1 VDAVVS
7 VAHDVEKLGVVV
19 AAALAAVVVL
29 TPNLRARGYAGLGA
43 LALTPV
49 LLVAEIWNTPQFRP
63 IRDRPALAVAAAVLA
78 VLAVLAAAK
87 LIERRPLALPIAAVA
102 VLPFRVP
109 IASGGETAKLLV
121 PLYLVVAAGALA
133 FALAD
138 LRGEPL
144 ATGGDGN
151 NPPRRGGWLERL
163 LLGFVLLY
171 AVQGVYSSA
180 FSKALEQVVF
190 FYVPFALLYGQLVR
204 YTWTPRLL
212 KTCLAVLAGLAI
224 VFSLVGFVEYS
235 TRTLLL
241 NPKVISTNEFQS
253 YFRVNSLFFDP
264 NIFGRF
270 LVVVMTMLGT
280 ALLWARA
287 RRDALALAAAL
298 AVLWG
303 GLVLTLSQSSL
314 GALLVGLAVVGA
326 LRYRARWAATLAFA
340 AVLLG
345 AAFVIAFPSAVRLK
359 LTSEQSVSGS
369 TSGRSDL
376 IRGGLELFGKRPLQ
390 GWGSGAFEREYRRH
404 RETSSETAAAASH
417 TIPITVAVE
426 QGVVGLVVYLALL
439 AAAFGR
445 LLAGARGSPA
455 RAAIAGAFAAL
466 VVHTFLY
473 AAFLEDPLSW
483 VLLAVGAAL
492 ALPVRRGAALPSA
505 ACTAT

>member
-1 VDAVVS
+1 MDAVVS

-241 NPKVISTNEFQS
+241 NPKVI
-253 YFRVNSLFFDP
+253 
-264 NIFGRF
+264 
-270 LVVVMTMLGT
+270 
-280 ALLWARA
+280 
-287 RRDALALAAAL
+287 
-298 AVLWG
+298 
-303 GLVLTLSQSSL
+303 
-314 GALLVGLAVVGA
+314 
-326 LRYRARWAATLAFA
+326 
-340 AVLLG
+340 
-345 AAFVIAFPSAVRLK
+345 
-359 LTSEQSVSGS
+359 
-369 TSGRSDL
+369 
-376 IRGGLELFGKRPLQ
+376 
-390 GWGSGAFEREYRRH
+390 
-404 RETSSETAAAASH
+404 
-417 TIPITVAVE
+417 
-426 QGVVGLVVYLALL
+426 
-439 AAAFGR
+439 
-445 LLAGARGSPA
+445 
-455 RAAIAGAFAAL
+455 
-466 VVHTFLY
+466 
-473 AAFLEDPLSW
+473 
-483 VLLAVGAAL
+483 
-492 ALPVRRGAALPSA
+492 
-505 ACTAT
+505 